1 MLREL
6 LPPSGPVGLTLV
18 TLAVVLPLAMLSWH
32 LVEAPSLRAARRW
45 LKRRAPQAVAVAA

>member
-45 LKRRAPQAVAVAA
+45 LKRRAP